1 MNAPVPPVSNHYPA
15 TFTLDAPLK
24 IARWRPL
31 VQWFLAIP
39 HLIVLYLFGI
49 LAQIVTVIA
58 WFVIVFTGR
67 LPEALAKVIV
77 TYNRY
82 NTRVFTYA
90 GFLHDQYP
98 PFDFSD
104 TNEDPGGYP
113 AAVSYQPALEGRN
126 RLTVLLRFIWSIPAL
141 IFFYVLYIVVSI
153 VWIIAFFAV
162 IITGGWP
169 NGMRDFVT
177 GVLRCGTRIT
187 AYLFLLTDEYPPF
200 NLD

>member
-1 MNAPVPPVSNHYPA
+1 MTEPFPDASTGYPA
-15 TFTLDAPLK
+15 TFALDAPEK

-39 HLIVLYLFGI
+39 HFIVLYLFGI
-49 LAQIVTVIA
+49 VAQIGAVVA
-58 WFVIVFTGR
+58 WFAIVFTGR
-67 LPEALAKVIV
+67 MPEALAKIIV

-104 TNEDPGGYP
+104 TNQDPGGYP
-113 AAVSYQPALEGRN
+113 AAVSYEPQLEGRN
-126 RLTVLLRFIWSIPAL
+126 RLTVLLRFIWAIPAL
-141 IFFYVLYIVVSI
+141 IFFYVIYIAVSI
-153 VWIIAFFAV
+153 VWFIAFFAV

-169 NGMRDFVT
+169 TGMRNFVT
-177 GVLRCGTRIT
+177 GVLRYGTRFG